1 MPQLN
6 FFAAEDLDEQMIIT
20 SDSHARLQREDL
32 ARQLYILD
40 HLLQIKAR
48 QGIRISS
55 PGVFKTVTA
64 KGHQKDV
71 SKLPIWLRRGQEK
84 RKCSKV
90 RVESDINHLTKSVN
104 LNSVCYRA
112 S

>member
-1 MPQLN
+1 MN
-6 FFAAEDLDEQMIIT
+6 RCYT
-20 SDSHARLQREDL
+20 SDSHARLQTEDL
-32 ARQLYILD
+32 ARRLYILD

-55 PGVFKTVTA
+55 PGAFKTVTTI

-71 SKLPIWLRRGQEK
+71 SKLPIWLRMGQEK
-84 RKCSKV
+84 QKCSKV
-90 RVESDINHLTKSVN
+90 RVASDINYLTKSVN
-104 LNSVCYRA
+104 LNSVRYRV